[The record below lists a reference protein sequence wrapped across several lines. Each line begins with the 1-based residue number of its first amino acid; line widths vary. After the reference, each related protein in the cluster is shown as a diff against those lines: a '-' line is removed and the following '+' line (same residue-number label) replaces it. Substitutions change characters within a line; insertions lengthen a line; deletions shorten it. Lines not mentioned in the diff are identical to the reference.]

1 MHTTI
6 SIYIYMYRYIYTC
19 MYDVY
24 IYIYIQC
31 ATMPSVHRRV
41 YWLGLAP
48 TYYDFSFLRWLFFC
62 VSSRGTKGETSR
74 PERHEYLKKI
84 MDASIR
90 IFDGRGK
97 KGNAR
102 TIRFF
107 LWFRPRQI
115 PPTTRY
121 DVCYNIKVRSSDL
134 ELKGASETLIG
145 NRTFYDRFSTPAKWI
160 PLLET
165 IKRIRPFSVMR
176 PNKSNIEDEITILVI
191 IVKLILRVSQR
202 LTPFARGL
210 SSGWTIL

>member
-1 MHTTI
+1 
-6 SIYIYMYRYIYTC
+6 MYVWCI
-19 MYDVY
+19 Y
-24 IYIYIQC
+24 IYIYSMRNN
-31 ATMPSVHRRV
+31 AKRAPP
-41 YWLGLAP
+41 GLLAR
-48 TYYDFSFLRWLFFC
+48 TRTHVLRFLVSPLAFFC